1 MLKHTFHTTLL
12 VMCCFCV
19 ASAQP
24 SKTSTQTTKKK
35 ELTYEDAFEK
45 NYQKRIKK
53 ERINGVYI
61 PKDMSQC
68 LLELTRL
75 TDAES
80 RAKFK
85 TIEEEEA
92 VRKIHFSL
100 GRWIIHNW
108 GFYEGSRLS
117 VAINNMG
124 ISNPDDMAQFI
135 IRSFHRS
142 LNKKEL
148 KIKEQLEYYQELQM
162 KRQEERKKKQKVI
175 SSTTRKRAKN

>member
-1 MLKHTFHTTLL
+1 MLKPTFQIAIIL
-12 VMCCFCV
+12 MCFFQV
-19 ASAQP
+19 SFAQP
-24 SKTSTQTTKKK
+24 QSVKEKAK
-35 ELTYEDAFEK
+35 ELTYEDEFEK

-75 TDAES
+75 TDADS
-80 RAKFK
+80 RTKFK
-85 TIEEEEA
+85 TVQEDEA

-148 KIKEQLEYYQELQM
+148 KIKEQLDYYKELQV
-162 KRQEERKKKQKVI
+162 KRNEEKKKKRKVL
-175 SSTTRKRAKN
+175 STTTRKREKN

>member
-1 MLKHTFHTTLL
+1 MLRPIFHITFILI
-12 VMCCFCV
+12 CCTSFV
-19 ASAQP
+19 LAQP
-24 SKTSTQTTKKK
+24 AKAQPK
-35 ELTYEDAFEK
+35 ETMSYEDQFEK
-45 NYQKRIKK
+45 DYQKRIKK

-75 TDAES
+75 TEKDA
-80 RAKFK
+80 RDKFK
-85 TIEEEEA
+85 VIPEDEA
-92 VRKIHFSL
+92 VSKIHFSL

-117 VAINNMG
+117 VAINDMG

-135 IRSFHRS
+135 IRSYHRS

-148 KIKEQLEYYQELQM
+148 KIKEQLEYYTALQEKRREEKM
-162 KRQEERKKKQKVI
+162 KKAKVLD
-175 SSTTRKRAKN
+175 TFTRKRKKND